1 MHPILFEIPLIHV
14 TIKTY
19 GFLMVIGFLSAVVLM
34 RRMMRRIGEDPEK
47 ITNTALYAL
56 IAGVV
61 GSRIFYIF
69 HHLDQFRGQWLDV
82 FAVWKG
88 GLEFLGGVIFAVVV
102 MILYQLRQRLMVRR
116 YFDVLAVGLMLGLGF
131 GRIGCLMFGCCFGKP
146 CELPWAIRFPYAS
159 PSFYSQVYPD
169 ANRGRLTAYWDLPK
183 EYFGY
188 LSDDGK
194 KWFPVEK
201 EENKYQCGLKP
212 KQFLTD
218 QQRIEVTQ
226 GLYLAQRIHP
236 TQIYEALTAFF
247 ICLLMYGFWRWLGIR
262 KPGITLG
269 LVLILYG
276 TTRFLLEFLRDD
288 NPFEY
293 NQGWLLYNGGTIS
306 QNICLYLILLGV
318 ILLMTFMFFKAVPV
332 PQKHRRK

>member
-1 MHPILFEIPLIHV
+1 MHPILFEIPLVHI

-19 GFLMVIGFLSAVVLM
+19 GMLMVIGFLLAVVLM

-61 GSRIFYIF
+61 GSRIFYIL
-69 HHLDQFRGQWLDV
+69 HHLKQFQGHWLDV
-82 FAVWKG
+82 FAVWQG
-88 GLEFLGGVIFAVVV
+88 GLEFLGGVLLAVVV
-102 MILYQLRQRLMVRR
+102 MVIYLVRQRLMVRR
-116 YFDVLAVGLMLGLGF
+116 YFDVLAVGLMLGLAF

-169 ANRGRLTAYWDLPK
+169 PDRGRLTAYWDLPK

-194 KWFPVEK
+194 SWIP
-201 EENKYQCGLKP
+201 EERDEMKYQRGLKP
-212 KQFLTD
+212 QRFLTE
-218 QQRIEVTQ
+218 QQKVEVTQ

-236 TQIYEALTAFF
+236 TQIYGSLAGFL
-247 ICLLMYGFWRWLGIR
+247 ICLLMYGFWRKWGVR
-262 KPGITLG
+262 RPGMTMS
-269 LVLILYG
+269 VTLILYG
-276 TTRFLLEFLRDD
+276 ITRIWVEFLRDD

-293 NQGWLLYNGGTIS
+293 GAWMLYKGGTMA
-306 QNICLYLILLGV
+306 QNMCLYLIIIGA
-318 ILLMTFMFFKAVPV
+318 ILFLASLAFKPLPPPMV
-332 PQKHRRK
+332 RRK